1 MNDAASLDCKVLNQC
16 VVQCKQT
23 SLVDET
29 EVAQCIAD
37 GFFEFFDGVCSS
49 HWEDYVQG
57 GCGLDSDGYF
67 VSLGRCGLLAIVG

>member
-1 MNDAASLDCKVLNQC
+1 M
-16 VVQCKQT
+16 
-23 SLVDET
+23 
-29 EVAQCIAD
+29 AQCIAD

-67 VSLGRCGLLAIVG
+67 VSLEGADCLPLLGDAGD